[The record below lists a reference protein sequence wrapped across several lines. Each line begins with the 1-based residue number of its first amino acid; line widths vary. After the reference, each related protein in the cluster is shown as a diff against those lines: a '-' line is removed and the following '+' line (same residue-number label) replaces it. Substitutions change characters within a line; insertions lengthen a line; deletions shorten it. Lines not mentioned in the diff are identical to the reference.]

1 MTDELIRLSATEAVT
16 RLRRGEV
23 SPVELIEAAAARIA
37 MVEPAVNALPT
48 LCLDRALA
56 HARTLMAGGARDAA
70 DEPGWLGGLPVAI
83 KDLTDVAGVRTTYGS
98 PIFRDH
104 VPVTSHPVVERIER
118 RGGIVIAKSNTPE
131 FGAGG
136 STFNEVFGKTRNPWN
151 TALTCGGST
160 GGGAVAL
167 ATGEVWLA
175 QGTDHGGSL
184 RRPGTYCSVV
194 GLRPSPGRVTRG
206 TANNLFSPLSVQ
218 GPMARNV
225 PDLALFLDTMAGL
238 CPHDPLTFDAPAI
251 PFAQAVAEARPPRR
265 IAYTSD
271 YGGKLRVDRETRAIC
286 EAAVRCFE
294 SLGCVVE
301 EYAPDLGAI
310 EEAFT
315 VLRAQHFVVDRE
327 LDLQTHRALLKS
339 DIIWNTEVGLAQ
351 TPSRLAWADRER
363 AAFYRRMVE
372 MFTRFDLFVTPSAA
386 TPAFDV
392 DRRHPEYV
400 DGEKLTDYMGAS
412 TLNAAITLTS
422 CPAVAVPC
430 GFDRFGRPVGLQITA
445 PLRGEAIA
453 LGAAALFEQLTG
465 LDKLLPIDPRPGT
478 VPDPRAA

>member
-1 MTDELIRLSATEAVT
+1 M
-16 RLRRGEV
+16 
-23 SPVELIEAAAARIA
+23 
-37 MVEPAVNALPT
+37 
-48 LCLDRALA
+48 
-56 HARTLMAGGARDAA
+56 MAGEGREAA
-70 DEPGWLGGLPVAI
+70 DEPGWLAGLPVAI

-104 VPVTSHPVVERIER
+104 VPERSHPVVQRIER
-118 RGGIVIAKSNTPE
+118 KGGIVIGKSNTPE

-184 RRPGTYCSVV
+184 RRPGTYCSVA

-206 TANNLFSPLSVQ
+206 TPNNLFSPLSVQ

-238 CPHDPLTFDAPAI
+238 CPHDPLTFDAPAV
-251 PFAQAVAEARPPRR
+251 PFARAVAEARPPRR

-271 YGGKLRVDRETRAIC
+271 YGGRLRVDRETREIC
-286 EAAVRCFE
+286 AAAVRRFE
-294 SLGCVVE
+294 ALGCVVE
-301 EYAPDLGAI
+301 EHAPDLGAI
-310 EEAFT
+310 EEAFM

-327 LDLQTHRALLKS
+327 LQLQTHRALLKS
-339 DIIWNTEVGLAQ
+339 DIVWNTETGLAQ
-351 TPSRLAWADRER
+351 TPSRLAWAERER

-372 MFTRFDLFVTPSAA
+372 LFARFDIFVTPSAA

-392 DRRHPEYV
+392 DLRHPQYV
-400 DGEKLTDYMGAS
+400 DGEKLTNYMGAS

-422 CPAVAVPC
+422 CPALAVPC
-430 GFDRFGRPVGLQITA
+430 GFDRFGRPVGLQIIA
-445 PLRGEAIA
+445 PIRGEAIA

-465 LDKLLPIDPRPGT
+465 LDKRLPIDPRPG
-478 VPDPRAA
+478 VAVSASA